1 MEVLKLNLFKNSN
14 CEDLFR
20 AINSLYLTVI
30 TDEKGKITYIS
41 EDYLDIL
48 DIEDD
53 VVGKYIEDVIP
64 NTKIPEVLE
73 SKVETIGDIFTLK
86 NGKDVICNRILIRD
100 DNNKITGLI
109 STATFQDLY
118 KVEILNKKI
127 EKLKEENLKYKKEI
141 EKLKE
146 SNSGLDKIIG
156 SSNIINN
163 LKNKI
168 QKISKSP
175 ISILITGETGT
186 GKEVFANAIH
196 SLSDRSDKKFVKIN
210 CAAIPKELME
220 SELFGYAPGSFS
232 GALKNGKIG
241 KFEYANGGT
250 ILLDELGEMP
260 IGLQSK
266 LLRVLEEREIERI
279 GDNKTIPLNVRILC
293 STNRDLKE
301 MVKKGKFREDLY
313 YRINVIELNIP
324 PLNKRLEDIEL
335 LINYF
340 IEKYNNIYGLGI
352 VGIDKKVVEELKKYN
367 WPGNVRELENAVK
380 GACVIKASGILEYE
394 DFEIFNRDL
403 SSESDNV
410 VNVASEYF
418 SLEDIKEEVEKKYIT
433 KVLLKTGG
441 NKSHAAKILDIDRT
455 YLYTKLKKYNIKI

>member
-1 MEVLKLNLFKNSN
+1 MNLFKNSN

-210 CAAIPKELME
+210 CAAIPKELIE

-260 IGLQSK
+260 IALQSK

-279 GDNKTIPLNVRILC
+279 GDNKTIPLDVRILC
-293 STNRDLKE
+293 STNSCL
-301 MVKKGKFREDLY
+301 
-313 YRINVIELNIP
+313 
-324 PLNKRLEDIEL
+324 
-335 LINYF
+335 
-340 IEKYNNIYGLGI
+340 
-352 VGIDKKVVEELKKYN
+352 
-367 WPGNVRELENAVK
+367 
-380 GACVIKASGILEYE
+380 
-394 DFEIFNRDL
+394 
-403 SSESDNV
+403 
-410 VNVASEYF
+410 
-418 SLEDIKEEVEKKYIT
+418 
-433 KVLLKTGG
+433 
-441 NKSHAAKILDIDRT
+441 
-455 YLYTKLKKYNIKI
+455 LYTSDAADE

>member
-1 MEVLKLNLFKNSN
+1 
-14 CEDLFR
+14 
-20 AINSLYLTVI
+20 
-30 TDEKGKITYIS
+30 
-41 EDYLDIL
+41 
-48 DIEDD
+48 
-53 VVGKYIEDVIP
+53 
-64 NTKIPEVLE
+64 
-73 SKVETIGDIFTLK
+73 
-86 NGKDVICNRILIRD
+86 
-100 DNNKITGLI
+100 
-109 STATFQDLY
+109 
-118 KVEILNKKI
+118 
-127 EKLKEENLKYKKEI
+127 
-141 EKLKE
+141 
-146 SNSGLDKIIG
+146 
-156 SSNIINN
+156 
-163 LKNKI
+163 
-168 QKISKSP
+168 
-175 ISILITGETGT
+175 LITGETGT

-210 CAAIPKELME
+210 CAAIPKELIE

-260 IGLQSK
+260 IALQSK

-279 GDNKTIPLNVRILC
+279 GDNKTIPLDVRILC

-301 MVKKGKFREDLY
+301 MVENGKFREDLY

-324 PLNKRLEDIEL
+324 PLKKRLEDIEL

-352 VGIDKKVVEELKKYN
+352 VGIDKKIVEELKKYN